1 MAIRAGSM
9 VFDPRLPDQSRTG
22 TVIRV
27 RTNPACLMRSLVVQW
42 HDDVNRLEEL
52 EEIEFGPLED

>member
-1 MAIRAGSM
+1 M